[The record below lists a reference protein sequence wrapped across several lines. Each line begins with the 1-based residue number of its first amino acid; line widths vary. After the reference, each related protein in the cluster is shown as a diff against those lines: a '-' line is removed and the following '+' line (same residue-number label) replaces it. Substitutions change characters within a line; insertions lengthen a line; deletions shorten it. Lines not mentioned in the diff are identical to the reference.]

1 MYRID
6 IRNHVE
12 DRPMDVKR
20 RVLAARLSVRI
31 NDNKDYSK
39 EIGLSDRSG
48 FKKER
53 SEKNVFGDTVSYIRS
68 GSVF

>member
-1 MYRID
+1 
-6 IRNHVE
+6 
-12 DRPMDVKR
+12 MDVKR
-20 RVLAARLSVRI
+20 RILAARLSVRI
-31 NDNKDYSK
+31 NDNKEYSK

-68 GSVF
+68 SSVF